1 MKTALSNQLR
11 LCNQLYKRMDDIYYR
26 TARRLDMSEAEL
38 WIMYILREHDEL
50 LTQSDI
56 CGITYES
63 KQTVNSALKKMEIN
77 GFIELIKNED
87 NMKKKFIHLTEK
99 GLELAEKTADKIL
112 AAEENS
118 IRAMGRDEMETLLR
132 LYEKYIDILDKEMND
147 IE

>member
-132 LYEKYIDILDKEMND
+132 LYEKYIGILDKEMND

>member
-87 NMKKKFIHLTEK
+87 NMKKKFIYLTEK

-132 LYEKYIDILDKEMND
+132 MYEKYIDILDKEMND

>member
-1 MKTALSNQLR
+1 
-11 LCNQLYKRMDDIYYR
+11 
-26 TARRLDMSEAEL
+26 
-38 WIMYILREHDEL
+38 MYILREHDEL

-87 NMKKKFIHLTEK
+87 NMKKKFIYLTEK

-132 LYEKYIDILDKEMND
+132 MYEKYIDILDKEMND